1 MIVLYFFQTKIYRF
15 SGAEAKKVFD
25 DAQILLKKIISEK
38 LLHARGVL
46 AFYPANSCGDDIMV
60 YEDDDWPRDEPLAR
74 LCGLRQQ
81 AEKDNRDEPHLCLS
95 DFIAP
100 LSSGVRDYIGM
111 FAVTAGFGSVQ
122 FLNQKFYYF

>member
-1 MIVLYFFQTKIYRF
+1 
-15 SGAEAKKVFD
+15 
-25 DAQILLKKIISEK
+25 
-38 LLHARGVL
+38 
-46 AFYPANSCGDDIMV
+46 MV
-60 YEDDDWPRDEPLAR
+60 YEDDDWPRDEPLTR

-111 FAVTAGFGSVQ
+111 FAVTAGFGYI
-122 FLNQKFYYF
+122 LNQKLTFPTYLFIVVLN

>member
-1 MIVLYFFQTKIYRF
+1 M
-15 SGAEAKKVFD
+15 FD
-25 DAQILLKKIISEK
+25 DAQRLLKKIVDEK
-38 LLHARGVL
+38 LLLARGVL

-81 AEKDNRDEPHLCLS
+81 SEKDNKDEPYLCLS

-100 LSSGVRDYIGM
+100 VTSGVRDYIGM
-111 FAVTAGFGSVQ
+111 FAVTAGFG
-122 FLNQKFYYF
+122 